1 MKIEYLFCFYFYKTI
16 SSSIQ
21 VNTRACT
28 LQSERQ
34 KTMNQ
39 LFQLLGEFQRND
51 YIVFQN
57 STKSHN
63 SSICSIV
70 NHMPL
75 SRSKRVRKNITECL
89 RLILEGALCCLDQE
103 MKKEMIMKM
112 GIKDTFNVRLFIAID
127 TIHQKL
133 NMFCST
139 KYVFLLHFRGRPRK
153 YSIMVF

>member
-1 MKIEYLFCFYFYKTI
+1 MAADFVESFEAVI
-16 SSSIQ
+16 SDAWSLEANNQNS
-21 VNTRACT
+21 VLTYMT
-28 LQSERQ
+28 MLDDQ

-89 RLILEGALCCLDQE
+89 RLILEGTLCCLDQE

-112 GIKDTFNVRLFIAID
+112 GDQGYI
-127 TIHQKL
+127 
-133 NMFCST
+133 
-139 KYVFLLHFRGRPRK
+139 
-153 YSIMVF
+153 

>member
-28 LQSERQ
+28 LQSEHQ

-63 SSICSIV
+63 ASICSIV

-89 RLILEGALCCLDQE
+89 RLILEGTLCCLDQE

-112 GIKDTFNVRLFIAID
+112 GDQGYI
-127 TIHQKL
+127 
-133 NMFCST
+133 
-139 KYVFLLHFRGRPRK
+139 
-153 YSIMVF
+153 